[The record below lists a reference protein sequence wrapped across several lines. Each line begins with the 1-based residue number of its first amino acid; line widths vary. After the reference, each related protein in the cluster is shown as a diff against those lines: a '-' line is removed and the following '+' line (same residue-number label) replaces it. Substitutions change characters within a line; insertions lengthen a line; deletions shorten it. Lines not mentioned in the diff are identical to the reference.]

1 MNFKILT
8 TISIFTLLTGCSI
21 SAPTTNL
28 KDGAQNITVT
38 KEKPKDGYELVVP
51 VTVVHGK
58 GCRDFGYLGSKEEAL
73 KELKNKTLELQADY
87 AQITKISEP
96 HLDGGCYVNEYAITA
111 LVYRKANNTK
121 VASVPTQTIAKTNS
135 DEEPFTKKM
144 RELKSLLDDGLL
156 TKEEYNTQRK
166 KLLKQGFNA
175 K

>member
-8 TISIFTLLTGCSI
+8 TISILALLTGCSI
-21 SAPTTNL
+21 STPTTDL

-38 KEKPKDGYELVVP
+38 KEKPKEGYELVMP

-58 GCRDFGYLGSKEEAL
+58 GCRDFGYLGSKEEVL

-87 AQITKISEP
+87 AQITKVSEP

-111 LVYRKANNTK
+111 LVYRKANKTK
-121 VASVPTQTIAKTNS
+121 KQIFNN
-135 DEEPFTKKM
+135 EEVFTKKM

-156 TKEEYNTQRK
+156 TQEEYNTQRET
-166 KLLKQGFNA
+166 LLEQGFNA